1 MAIEKSPPVPLPETL
16 WGKEWRFATFPAG
29 DLVEYI
35 SDRPLPFLS
44 IPEKFSPLK
53 MGLASTVPIPGI
65 IIYGGRNSFPL
76 ARWLE
81 EVNPVSVDYIPVSVG
96 ESGGLILESGLVD
109 RWILATFEDLEVAKA
124 GEIFKERQSVSGGLH
139 FLWIQP
145 DDSGMTD
152 TGFWLLR
159 KA

>member
-1 MAIEKSPPVPLPETL
+1 
-16 WGKEWRFATFPAG
+16 
-29 DLVEYI
+29 
-35 SDRPLPFLS
+35 
-44 IPEKFSPLK
+44 

-65 IIYGGRNSFPL
+65 IIYGGRNAFPL